1 MTTADVP
8 VQQEEQQQAVPPQ
21 PDKVDSQQQEELQA
35 QPKKKTRPA
44 NPPAALGCLPG
55 LLQVVSSPWL
65 LVTVPLILG
74 GMYLLGHPE
83 IITNNLDKPY
93 ALLAGPVFVGSLL
106 TGWLIFKFFR
116 TIEAWCKMAWQ
127 AFFRA
132 QKEDSSA
139 QFFWM
144 VIIVFMIV
152 SVFASGSFFTNLEHD
167 VIPGL
172 GYVTALFIDLVAVQ
186 SMRARLNAV
195 RMRDKRGEWLYL
207 FGVFVC
213 SGASAFANVY
223 TSLAD
228 FNQHVTGV
236 LPDWM
241 LNIAPWFGLVFPAL
255 ILLLSI
261 TADYTL
267 DQTSTKLDPDN
278 YKAQEEKRIR
288 LIEIQRDMLQRRVQ
302 VEQEIDRL
310 SQQLRIGKQ
319 ERTFFLI
326 AWLFPKQPAN
336 AQQIAAQVTA
346 QIQGEFQKQLQS
358 LCTYLTGQIGQ
369 VYSAATS
376 QNSAQIQAIQG
387 SLQQLELELNLLIQA
402 QQKAPHFVAQPA
414 QIPAQKGANLAP
426 NSTFNTHEI
435 PANVAQQ
442 NGHKLAQKSLS
453 FTPNSFHKKAL
464 EFIGNHPE
472 WRAKFEEVLRTNPR
486 TGFDEIASFIRRQP
500 GMNYTMITG
509 QFVAEVLSLIQVTE
523 EASGQSEQTARGA
536 QTAKMRVSK
545 ETGREPVNTVKS
557 PVATREAGE
566 QEVNIQS
573 GGELGEHLQGGQAQ
587 QYTAVSLPVQQ
598 AVNKE
603 DGTTMEER
611 QATSVTPI
619 SATPLPEISPEIE
632 RQIAQIR
639 ADIPSD
645 LPANSGPNTEGIP
658 AVKRAKI
665 TQKLDPNTA
674 LNTHEIQPEIA
685 ANSSTNFGAN
695 HEQMDTSI
703 SPNLGEI
710 ETPPAAQFPANL
722 GTTTVVFESEF
733 GPNFEGPEEEI
744 EANLEGATK
753 GNRGPYHMTAREIAD
768 QYQCSLEQVHAAVE
782 QNMIRVSGR
791 TNRKTDPLPE
801 WKILI
806 SSLEGFTPPQLPK
819 KRGRKPARVLEAAN
833 S

>member
-1 MTTADVP
+1 MTTAAD

-21 PDKVDSQQQEELQA
+21 PDTVDSQQQEELQA
-35 QPKKKTRPA
+35 QPKKKTRPT
-44 NPPAALGCLPG
+44 LGCLPG

-116 TIEAWCKMAWQ
+116 TIEAWCKMALQ

-144 VIIVFMIV
+144 VIVVFMIV

-267 DQTSTKLDPDN
+267 DQTSTKLDPEN

-310 SQQLRIGKQ
+310 SQRLKIGKQ
-319 ERTFFLI
+319 ERVFFLI
-326 AWLFPKQPAN
+326 SWLFPKQPAN
-336 AQQIAAQVTA
+336 VQQIAAEVTT
-346 QIQGEFQKQLQS
+346 QMQGEMNKQLQS
-358 LCTYLTGQIGQ
+358 LCTYLVGQIGQ
-369 VYSAATS
+369 AYSA
-376 QNSAQIQAIQG
+376 NLAQIQTVQG
-387 SLQQLELELNLLIQA
+387 SIQQIELEFNLLLQE
-402 QQKAPHFVAQPA
+402 QQKTAHFVAQPTQMA
-414 QIPAQKGANLAP
+414 TKKGDHLGQNAEL
-426 NSTFNTHEI
+426 NTHEI
-435 PANVAQQ
+435 QEQNQPNMARQ
-442 NGHKLAQKSLS
+442 NGQKLTQKSLS
-453 FTPNSFHKKAL
+453 FTPNTFHKKAL

-523 EASGQSEQTARGA
+523 ETSGQSEQAARGA
-536 QTAKMRVSK
+536 QTAKMRGSK

-573 GGELGEHLQGGQAQ
+573 GSELGEHLQGGQAQ
-587 QYTAVSLPVQQ
+587 PYIAVPLPVQQ
-598 AVNKE
+598 AANKE
-603 DGTTMEER
+603 DGTTTEEK
-611 QATSVTPI
+611 QAASVTPI
-619 SATPLPEISPEIE
+619 SATPLPEISQGIE
-632 RQIAQIR
+632 HQIAQIR

-658 AVKRAKI
+658 AVKRTKI

-685 ANSSTNFGAN
+685 ANSPTHFAAN
-695 HEQMDTSI
+695 NEQMDTSI
-703 SPNLGEI
+703 SPNLGKI
-710 ETPPAAQFPANL
+710 ETPPAAQIPANL

-733 GPNFEGPEEEI
+733 GPNVESPEDEI
-744 EANLEGATK
+744 EANLEGGTK

-791 TNRKTDPLPE
+791 TNRETDPLPE

-806 SSLEGFTPPQLPK
+806 SSLEGFIPPQLPK